1 MDLHIPTA
9 LLTAAQVIGLLLLVA
24 LCWSGLYSRHEKI
37 TMLSLVVR
45 GLYWYARWMQN
56 LAVNSDKFLL
66 QWREYRRGNKIQPL
80 NESQPKPHAVQLKKR
95 AAAQ

>member
-1 MDLHIPTA
+1 MTFHIPAA
-9 LLTAAQVIGLLLLVA
+9 LLPVVQVIGLLLLVA
-24 LCWSGLYSRHEKI
+24 LLWGALHSRHEKI

-66 QWREYRRGNKIQPL
+66 QWREYRNGNKIQPL
-80 NESQPKPHAVQLKKR
+80 NEVQPKPQAIQLKKR
-95 AAAQ
+95 TAAQ